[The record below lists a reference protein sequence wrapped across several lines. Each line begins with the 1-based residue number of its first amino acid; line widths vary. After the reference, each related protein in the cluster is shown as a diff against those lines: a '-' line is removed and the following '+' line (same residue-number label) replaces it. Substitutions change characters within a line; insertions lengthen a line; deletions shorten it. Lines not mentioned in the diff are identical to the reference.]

1 MKKTI
6 LPILTAALL
15 ASVASTQAQSLL
27 RITEAMSSSGGGG
40 TAGGTPDWFELTNLG
55 NTAADITGWKVDDSS
70 YGTPSTAQ
78 IALNGITSIGAGES
92 VVFFE
97 TSVANLTGAWA
108 TDLTNFRN
116 FWGGLN
122 GVQVGYYGGSG
133 VGLSSLGDGLVV
145 FNSSGAEATSRVSF
159 DRATTGYSFNFTWDN
174 AGALTSAP
182 NALSAE
188 GVNGAWK
195 VNGAF
200 GGTGT
205 PIDNIAGPGTI
216 TTAAVPEPSSVALL
230 GLGFL
235 ALLGVR
241 GLNRKA

>member
-1 MKKTI
+1 MKKTM

-15 ASVASTQAQSLL
+15 ASVASTQAQSLI
-27 RITEAMSSSGGGG
+27 RVTEAMSSSGV
-40 TAGGTPDWFELTNLG
+40 GGTPDWIELTNLG
-55 NTAADITGWKVDDSS
+55 DTAANINGWKMDDSS
-70 YGTPSTAQ
+70 RAFGSSLL
-78 IALNGITSIGAGES
+78 LNGITSIAAGES

-97 TSVANLTGAWA
+97 TPAANLTGAWA

-116 FWGGLN
+116 FWGGLS

-133 VGLSSLGDGLVV
+133 AGLSSGSDGVIV
-145 FNSSGAEATSRVSF
+145 FNSLGIEATTYVSF
-159 DRATTGYSFNFTWDN
+159 GAATAGYSFNFTWDN
-174 AGALTSAP
+174 AGTLTSAA
-182 NALSAE
+182 NALSTE

-195 VNGAF
+195 VNAAF

-216 TTAAVPEPSSVALL
+216 TTAAVPEPSSFALL
-230 GLGFL
+230 GLGFV

-241 GLNRKA
+241 RLNRKA